1 MEKSGSELKQLLLM
15 MPLETSPE
23 IMESIS
29 GWYYAG
35 FYNAPAGFEEPVFV
49 MLSMPDA
56 RKELHKLFSALV
68 AETKFVVLHENG
80 RTMLYINAAARD
92 FFTGAARRGS
102 VVDDLW
108 TAMEHKLPQTGIMRY
123 RTRKTVLQI
132 SDDIAID
139 FMDAGGVLR
148 RENDGLLLVENSC
161 ENMTSRLSKLVNK
174 FYNLLPFNQVTVKQ
188 PVAAAPV
195 KVNITA
201 EQQLKICRQEHL
213 SDIFA
218 GLKKYA
224 GANGNIFPRSSGL
237 AGWQNL
243 LDGKYIVLPAL
254 FCPATAKKLAGND
267 VKLSW
272 KNCSYVYFSGFQPTS
287 AANRVPVVMD
297 LPGNHKE
304 SFNVLYSD
312 GSSRTVNLDRAD
324 SCRRMVSYLYTLDK
338 YEEKIFRELMSQAA
352 RIDQEMKME

>member
-1 MEKSGSELKQLLLM
+1 MVLFCIFFICEGR
-15 MPLETSPE
+15 
-23 IMESIS
+23 
-29 GWYYAG
+29 
-35 FYNAPAGFEEPVFV
+35 
-49 MLSMPDA
+49 PDSVGTFA
-56 RKELHKLFSALV
+56 VTIK
-68 AETKFVVLHENG
+68 
-80 RTMLYINAAARD
+80 
-92 FFTGAARRGS
+92 GA
-102 VVDDLW
+102 
-108 TAMEHKLPQTGIMRY
+108 
-123 RTRKTVLQI
+123 
-132 SDDIAID
+132 
-139 FMDAGGVLR
+139 
-148 RENDGLLLVENSC
+148 
-161 ENMTSRLSKLVNK
+161 VNK